1 MLGDVT
7 HQAFL
12 VAAKVAGGDFPS
24 HQCSLGYALIGFS
37 NFTRQPSNAAAT
49 GVADEQ
55 GVLVLV
61 SQLKYPHMPVTR
73 VKGGGFIIQLNP
85 AGLHNGY
92 AWRSEI
98 AMSRFFFGMMEISIA
113 SKCSIS
119 ISIR

>member
-1 MLGDVT
+1 MNKG
-7 HQAFL
+7 
-12 VAAKVAGGDFPS
+12 
-24 HQCSLGYALIGFS
+24 C
-37 NFTRQPSNAAAT
+37 
-49 GVADEQ
+49 
-55 GVLVLV
+55 VLV
-61 SQLKYPHMPVTR
+61 SQLKYPHMPVTG
-73 VKGGGFIIQLNP
+73 VKGGGFIIQLHP